1 MMICYSNRSVII
13 LIVLILSS
21 ITQPICAL
29 AVDVAPRISDRE
41 IVEGLAEVRGD
52 IKKLEQRFDAMD
64 KRFDSLERQMNQRFE
79 TVDKKF
85 DAFERQMNQRFDDMK
100 WFLGVMIGT
109 LLVINTGVLGY
120 VLKRQ
125 GSMEKS
131 LETIKDEMTFLK
143 GVIEKL
149 LPPKG
154 AL

>member
-1 MMICYSNRSVII
+1 MMICYLNRPVII
-13 LIVLILSS
+13 LIIIILSS
-21 ITQPICAL
+21 ITQPICAI
-29 AVDVAPRISDRE
+29 AVDAAPRISDRE
-41 IVEGLAEVRGD
+41 IVEGLAEIRGD
-52 IKKLEQRFDAMD
+52 IKRLEQRFDAMD
-64 KRFDSLERQMNQRFE
+64 KR
-79 TVDKKF
+79 F
-85 DAFERQMNQRFDDMK
+85 DAFERQMNQRFDDIK

-149 LPPKG
+149 LPPKSV
-154 AL
+154 L

>member
-1 MMICYSNRSVII
+1 MMMCYSNRLVIT

-29 AVDVAPRISDRE
+29 AVDTAPRISDRE
-41 IVEGLAEVRGD
+41 IVESLAQIRGD
-52 IKKLEQRFDAMD
+52 IKRLEQRFEAVD
-64 KRFDSLERQMNQRFE
+64 KRFDALERQMNQRFE
-79 TVDKKF
+79 T
-85 DAFERQMNQRFDDMK
+85 FEMHMNQRFDDMK

-109 LLVINTGVLGY
+109 LLIINTGVLGY

-131 LETIKDEMTFLK
+131 LETIKDEMAFLK

>member
-1 MMICYSNRSVII
+1 MMIRYSNRLVII
-13 LIVLILSS
+13 LIVIILSS

-29 AVDVAPRISDRE
+29 AVDAAPRITDRE
-41 IVEGLAEVRGD
+41 IIEGLTEVRGD
-52 IKKLEQRFDAMD
+52 IKRLEQRFDAID
-64 KRFDSLERQMNQRFE
+64 KRFDAL
-79 TVDKKF
+79 
-85 DAFERQMNQRFDDMK
+85 ERQMNQRFDDIK

-131 LETIKDEMTFLK
+131 LETIKDEVAFLK

-154 AL
+154 VL